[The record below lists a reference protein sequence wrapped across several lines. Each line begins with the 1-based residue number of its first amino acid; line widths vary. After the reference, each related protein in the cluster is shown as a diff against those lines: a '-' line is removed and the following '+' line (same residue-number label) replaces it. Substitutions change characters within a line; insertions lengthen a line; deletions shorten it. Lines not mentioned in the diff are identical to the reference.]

1 MPLGFSGVDEAR
13 TSVNRAQ
20 MTHDDAV
27 HLRAIVRVSKS
38 QAAVLTFIAMW
49 MSRGN

>member
-1 MPLGFSGVDEAR
+1 MPLGLSGVDEAVS
-13 TSVNRAQ
+13 SVNRAQ

-38 QAAVLTFIAMW
+38 
-49 MSRGN
+49 RRRRPC